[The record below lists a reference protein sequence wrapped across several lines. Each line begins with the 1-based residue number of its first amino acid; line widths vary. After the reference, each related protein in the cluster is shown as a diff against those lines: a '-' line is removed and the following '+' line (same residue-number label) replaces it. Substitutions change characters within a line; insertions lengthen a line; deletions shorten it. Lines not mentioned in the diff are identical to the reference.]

1 MGEADYT
8 SGPVVAPKIAVFGVP
23 SAAGARGP
31 GMERA
36 AFALREAGLL
46 QTLARHARV
55 VNLSDLSL
63 FPWRA
68 DPEHPEGRNAAVAAC
83 AARAAGDEI
92 TRALQEG
99 FTIVIGG
106 DCSLLPGVL
115 GGARRATGR
124 AVGLVHVDANADLNT
139 PETTP
144 SGQLDG
150 MALALALGRGLP
162 ELTGAGGPPPAARPE
177 HVALVGF
184 RELDPGEVKPSRE
197 LALALTAEDV
207 RARGARLAAEQ
218 ALEAIDNDQGPIFV
232 HFDVDVLDPEAMPA
246 KDGLT
251 PGRGLLWDEAQTLL
265 ATLVRSPRVVGIE
278 VCEFNPARD
287 AGGEAARR
295 LVALLDQLVAARV
308 TPA

>member
-8 SGPVVAPKIAVFGVP
+8 SAPMAPPKIAVFGVP

-46 QTLARHARV
+46 PALSRHARV

-63 FPWRA
+63 FPWRD
-68 DPEHPEGRNAAVAAC
+68 DPEHPRARNAAVAAC
-83 AARAAGDEI
+83 AARAAGDEM

-106 DCSLLPGVL
+106 DCALLPGTA
-115 GGARRATGR
+115 GGTRRAVGR
-124 AVGLVHVDANADLNT
+124 EIGLVHVDANADLNT
-139 PETTP
+139 PATTP

-162 ELTGAGGPPPAARPE
+162 ELTGAGGPPPAVRPE

-184 RELDPGEVKPSRE
+184 RELDPGEVAPARE
-197 LALALTAEDV
+197 LALALSADDV
-207 RARGARLAAEQ
+207 RARGVRGAAEVALAA
-218 ALEAIDNDQGPIFV
+218 IRNRDGPVFV
-232 HFDVDVLDPEAMPA
+232 HFDVDVLDPDAMPA
-246 KDGLT
+246 KDTFT
-251 PGRGLLWDEAQTLL
+251 PGRGLEWVEVQTLL
-265 ATLVRSPRVVGIE
+265 TTLVGSPRVVALE
-278 VCEFNPARD
+278 VCEFNPSKD
-287 AGGEAARR
+287 VAGHAARR
-295 LVALLDQLVAARV
+295 LVELLDHVVAARV
-308 TPA
+308 ASA